1 MTQHINLLSK
11 KKNLGAPATQLL
23 LAPLAAVLLVLLAL
37 WAKGQMDETQALK
50 DEQSAQQALQLAKD
64 QLAASAKASGG
75 DLSKEIEALRPR
87 AQAAQAV
94 TSKFDTLGRQQG
106 YSEREVLTVLPQFD
120 WGTLLA
126 AGGNMS
132 LFGDKKLIDLRIPT
146 GKPGKEGGSALQDW
160 CKHLSSDNLLLITLP
175 ELDWREEKAVWFTTL
190 VNAGVAI
197 KLIAPSLGELPGWIA
212 GRLRRQQQSADLE
225 SLKFIAE
232 RVEGNLLA
240 AHQEI
245 QKLGLL
251 YPAGQLT
258 SAQIHEAVLNVARYD
273 IDGLREALLAGD
285 MGRLTRTLNG
295 LMQEGEAPPLVLWA
309 MTEEI
314 RALTV
319 IRSGLDAGKPMDSL
333 LKEAKVWGPRQ
344 HVVKK
349 ALQRL
354 STATLE
360 SALQHAGKID
370 RLAKGI
376 GQGNVWEEFMRLAL
390 LLGATR

>member
-1 MTQHINLLSK
+1 MLL
-11 KKNLGAPATQLL
+11 
-23 LAPLAAVLLVLLAL
+23 
-37 WAKGQMDETQALK
+37 KGE
-50 DEQSAQQALQLAKD
+50 
-64 QLAASAKASGG
+64 QLAAHLERDLRPLYVLYGDDPLLVIEAADAIRAKA
-75 DLSKEIEALRPR
+75 
-87 AQAAQAV
+87 
-94 TSKFDTLGRQQG
+94 RQQG

-146 GKPGKEGGSALQDW
+146 GKPGKEGGAALQQW
-160 CKHLSSDNLLLITLP
+160 CQNLSLDNLLLITLP
-175 ELDWREEKAVWFTTL
+175 ELDWREEKAVWFTAL

-197 KLIAPSLGELPGWIA
+197 KLMAPPLAELPGWIA

-225 SLKFIAE
+225 SLKFVAE

-258 SAQIHEAVLNVARYD
+258 LAQIRDAVLNVARYD
-273 IDGLREALLAGD
+273 IDSLREALLAGD
-285 MGRLTRTLNG
+285 VGRLTRTLDG

-309 MTEEI
+309 MSEEI
-314 RALTV
+314 RALTI
-319 IRSGLDAGKPMDSL
+319 IRAGIDAGRPVDML
-333 LKEAKVWGPRQ
+333 LKDAKVWGPRAAP
-344 HVVKK
+344 VKK

-354 STATLE
+354 TTATLE
-360 SALQHAGKID
+360 AALQHAGKID

-376 GQGNVWEEFMRLAL
+376 GQGNIWEEFLRLGLRLA
-390 LLGATR
+390 AAAK

>member
-1 MTQHINLLSK
+1 MLL
-11 KKNLGAPATQLL
+11 
-23 LAPLAAVLLVLLAL
+23 
-37 WAKGQMDETQALK
+37 KGE
-50 DEQSAQQALQLAKD
+50 
-64 QLAASAKASGG
+64 QLAAHLERELRPLYVLYG
-75 DLSKEIEALRPR
+75 DDPLLVIEAADAIR
-87 AQAAQAV
+87 AK
-94 TSKFDTLGRQQG
+94 SRQQG

-120 WGTLLA
+120 WGQLLA

-146 GKPGKEGGSALQDW
+146 GKPGKEGSAALQQW
-160 CKHLSSDNLLLITLP
+160 CQNLSMDNLLLITLP
-175 ELDWREEKAVWFTTL
+175 ELDWREEKAVWFTAL

-197 KLIAPSLGELPGWIA
+197 KLMAPPLAELPGWIA

-251 YPAGQLT
+251 YPAGQLSLT
-258 SAQIHEAVLNVARYD
+258 QIRDAVLNVARYD
-273 IDGLREALLAGD
+273 IDSLREALLAGD
-285 MGRLTRTLNG
+285 VGRLTRTLDG

-309 MTEEI
+309 MSEEI
-314 RALTV
+314 RALTI
-319 IRSGLDAGKPMDSL
+319 IRAGIDAGKPVDML
-333 LKEAKVWGPRQ
+333 LKDAKVWGPRAAP
-344 HVVKK
+344 VKK

-354 STATLE
+354 TTASLE
-360 SALQHAGKID
+360 AALQHAGKID

-376 GQGNVWEEFMRLAL
+376 GQGNIWEEFLRLGLRLTA
-390 LLGATR
+390 AKS

>member
-1 MTQHINLLSK
+1 MLLK
-11 KKNLGAPATQLL
+11 GDQLTAHL
-23 LAPLAAVLLVLLAL
+23 ERELRPLYVLYGDEPLLVLEAADQIR
-37 WAKGQMDETQALK
+37 AK
-50 DEQSAQQALQLAKD
+50 S
-64 QLAASAKASGG
+64 
-75 DLSKEIEALRPR
+75 
-87 AQAAQAV
+87 
-94 TSKFDTLGRQQG
+94 RQQG

-120 WGTLLA
+120 WGQLLA

-146 GKPGKEGGSALQDW
+146 GKPGKDGSAALQQW
-160 CKHLSSDNLLLITLP
+160 CQHLSLDNMLLITLP
-175 ELDWREEKAVWFTTL
+175 ELNWQDEKAVWFTTL

-197 KLIAPSLGELPGWIA
+197 KLMAPPLAELPGWLA

-251 YPAGQLT
+251 YPAGQL
-258 SAQIHEAVLNVARYD
+258 SAAQIHEAVLNVARYD
-273 IDGLREALLAGD
+273 IDGLREALLVGD
-285 MGRLTRTLNG
+285 LARLKRTLDG

-309 MTEEI
+309 MSEEI
-314 RALTV
+314 RALAT
-319 IRSGLDAGKPMDSL
+319 IRMGIDAGKPADLM

-344 HVVKK
+344 MPVKK

-354 STATLE
+354 STVALE
-360 SALQHAGKID
+360 AALKHAGQID

-376 GQGNVWEEFMRLAL
+376 GQGNIWEEFLRLGMRLA
-390 LLGATR
+390 TTK

>member
-1 MTQHINLLSK
+1 MLL
-11 KKNLGAPATQLL
+11 
-23 LAPLAAVLLVLLAL
+23 
-37 WAKGQMDETQALK
+37 KGE
-50 DEQSAQQALQLAKD
+50 
-64 QLAASAKASGG
+64 QLAAHLERELRPLYMVYG
-75 DLSKEIEALRPR
+75 DEPLLVIEAADAIR
-87 AQAAQAV
+87 ARA
-94 TSKFDTLGRQQG
+94 RQQG

-120 WGTLLA
+120 WGQLLA

-132 LFGDKKLIDLRIPT
+132 LFGDRKLIDLRIPT
-146 GKPGKEGGSALQDW
+146 GKPGKEGGAALQDW
-160 CKHLSSDNLLLITLP
+160 CRNLSPDNLLLITLP

-197 KLIAPSLGELPGWIA
+197 KLNAPPLAELPGWIA

-251 YPAGQLT
+251 YPAGAL
-258 SAQIHEAVLNVARYD
+258 SLAQIREAVLNVARYD

-285 MGRLTRTLNG
+285 VARLSRTLDG
-295 LMQEGEAPPLVLWA
+295 LMHEGEAPPLVLWA
-309 MTEEI
+309 MSEEI
-314 RALTV
+314 RALA
-319 IRSGLDAGKPMDSL
+319 ILRSGLDRGRPLEQL

-344 HVVKK
+344 NPVKK
-349 ALQRL
+349 ALQSL

-360 SALQHAGKID
+360 AALQHAGKID
-370 RLAKGI
+370 RLAKGV
-376 GQGNVWEEFMRLAL
+376 GQGNIWEEFLRLGLSLSAQK
-390 LLGATR
+390 